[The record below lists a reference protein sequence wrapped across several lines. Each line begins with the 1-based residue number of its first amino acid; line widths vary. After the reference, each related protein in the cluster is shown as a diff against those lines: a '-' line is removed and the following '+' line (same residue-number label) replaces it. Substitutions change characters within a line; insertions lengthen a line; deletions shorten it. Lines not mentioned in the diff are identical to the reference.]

1 MLKRRV
7 LVVEP
12 NGTMQAWI
20 RAEGERAG
28 LMLEAVDSHETAGIR
43 LREDAPWHYVVS
55 SDRDNARDKARDAAR
70 EKTEREAAPVSG
82 ACEDEPRYVPLAL
95 ERCSPREKKL
105 RLRLL
110 FKGMQRHDSEARLER
125 WGDAEFPL
133 PAVRRQREL
142 LRALRP
148 AFREFAEKEE
158 TLHGHSYR
166 VGFYAA
172 RIGESLTMSPRVV
185 RLLFVGGWI
194 HDLGKL
200 RVDTRILT
208 KRESLNEQEW
218 KSIRQHPVWGEEIVE
233 DHTDDRELL
242 DMVRFHH
249 ERFDGRGYPDNL
261 ARESIP
267 IAARILA
274 VADAY
279 DAMTSERTYCAKL
292 SHREAV
298 REVLSCTG
306 SQFDP
311 AIVRG
316 FLNSRL
322 DRALP

>member
-1 MLKRRV
+1 MARSRV

-12 NGTMQAWI
+12 DASMQAWI

-28 LMLEAVDSHETAGIR
+28 LALETVNSHEMASR
-43 LREDAPWHYVVS
+43 KLQESAPWNYLVS
-55 SDRDNARDKARDAAR
+55 ATRDKLDACASGISACNHVIPASDAR
-70 EKTEREAAPVSG
+70 EG
-82 ACEDEPRYVPLAL
+82 GPRFVPLAL
-95 ERCSPREKKL
+95 DRCSLREKKL

-110 FKGMQRHDSEARLER
+110 FKGMRKHAPEARLER
-125 WGDAEFPL
+125 WGDEGFPL

-148 AFREFAEKEE
+148 SFRAFAEKEE
-158 TLHGHSYR
+158 SLHGHSYR

-172 RIGESLTMSPRVV
+172 RIGEALTMSPRVV
-185 RLLFVGGWI
+185 RMLFVGGWI

-200 RVDTRILT
+200 RVDVAILQ
-208 KRESLNEQEW
+208 KQESLNEEEW

-233 DHTDDRELL
+233 SHTDDRELL
-242 DMVRFHH
+242 CMVRSHH
-249 ERFDGRGYPDNL
+249 ERFDGHGYPDRL
-261 ARESIP
+261 SRESIP
-267 IAARILA
+267 ITARILS

-279 DAMTSERTYCAKL
+279 DAMTSDRTYCAKL
-292 SHREAV
+292 THREAV

-311 AIVRG
+311 GIVRG
-316 FLNSRL
+316 FLTSRL

>member
-1 MLKRRV
+1 MTKRRV

-12 NGTMQAWI
+12 DGTMQAWL

-28 LMLEAVDSHETAGIR
+28 LLLETVNSHETADAR
-43 LREDAPWHYVVS
+43 LQEAEPWHYVVS
-55 SDRDNARDKARDAAR
+55 AAR
-70 EKTEREAAPVSG
+70 EKLAG
-82 ACEDEPRYVPLAL
+82 AGLDGAPRYVPLAL
-95 ERCSPREKKL
+95 DRCSPREKKL

-110 FKGMQRHDSEARLER
+110 FKGMQRLDSESRLER
-125 WGDAEFPL
+125 WGDAQFPL

-158 TLHGHSYR
+158 SLHGHSYR

-172 RIGESLTMSPRVV
+172 RIGESLTMSPHVV

-200 RVDTRILT
+200 RVDAAILQ

-218 KSIRQHPVWGEEIVE
+218 ESIRQHPVWGEEIVE
-233 DHTDDRELL
+233 HHTDDRDLL

-249 ERFDGRGYPDNL
+249 ERFDGRGYPDRL
-261 ARESIP
+261 SRESIP

-279 DAMTSERTYCAKL
+279 DAMTSERTYCPKL